1 VNCMLKVLIAD
12 DERIARDIIA
22 LLLSSQTGIETIE
35 EARDG
40 AQVLEKVQQSR
51 PDIIFMDIEMP
62 GTTGLQLAK
71 MLDPSIVVV
80 FVTAYD
86 EFALAAFEL
95 NATDYLLK
103 PFEDKRFFT
112 AWERAKKKVLEKV
125 KTDYVKLA
133 ELVNL
138 MKDDIQKNHK
148 SRLLVKE
155 PGRIRLIDVE
165 QINFITGAGNY
176 AELHLFDEKVILHRE
191 TLTVLEEQLDPALFI
206 RIHRSSIVRLS
217 SLQELQSNDNGD
229 CTVVLKSG
237 DALTLS
243 RSNKIKLNELL
254 NETNSSSTEVYKL
267 ATSKAARIAGIR

>member
-1 VNCMLKVLIAD
+1 MDWMLKVLIAD

-22 LLLSSQTGIETIE
+22 LLLSSQTGIDTIE

-51 PDIIFMDIEMP
+51 PDIIFMDIQMP
-62 GTTGLQLAK
+62 GTTGIQLAK
-71 MLDPSIVVV
+71 MLDPSIVIV

-112 AWERAKKKVLEKV
+112 AWQRAQKKVLEKV

-138 MKDDIQKNHK
+138 IKDGIQKNHK
-148 SRLLVKE
+148 IRLLIKE

-176 AELHLFDEKVILHRE
+176 AELHLFDGKVILHRE
-191 TLTVLEEQLDPALFI
+191 TLTVLEEQLDPALFF
-206 RIHRSSIVRLS
+206 RIHRSSIVRLT

-229 CTVVLKSG
+229 YTVVLKSG

-243 RSNKIKLNELL
+243 RRNKTKLYELL
-254 NETNSSSTEVYKL
+254 NERQIQL
-267 ATSKAARIAGIR
+267 

>member
-1 VNCMLKVLIAD
+1 MLKVLIAD

-22 LLLSSQTGIETIE
+22 LLLSRQTGIETIE

-51 PDIIFMDIEMP
+51 PDIIFMDIQMP
-62 GTTGLQLAK
+62 GTTGIQLAK
-71 MLDPSIVVV
+71 LLDPSIVIV

-133 ELVNL
+133 ELVNH
-138 MKDDIQKNHK
+138 MKDGIQKNHK

-155 PGRIRLIDVE
+155 PGRIKLIDVE

-176 AELHLFDEKVILHRE
+176 VELHLFDDKVILHRE
-191 TLTVLEEQLDPALFI
+191 TLTVLEGQLDPALFI

-229 CTVVLKSG
+229 YTVVLKSG
-237 DALTLS
+237 DILTLS

-254 NETNSSSTEVYKL
+254 NETNSSTEVYKP
-267 ATSKAARIAGIR
+267 ATSKAAKIAGIR

>member
-1 VNCMLKVLIAD
+1 MLKVLIAD

-22 LLLSSQTGIETIE
+22 LLLSRQTGIETIE

-51 PDIIFMDIEMP
+51 PDIIFMDIQMP
-62 GTTGLQLAK
+62 GTTGIQLAK
-71 MLDPSIVVV
+71 LLDPSIVIV

-133 ELVNL
+133 ELVNH
-138 MKDDIQKNHK
+138 MKDGIQKNHK

-155 PGRIRLIDVE
+155 PGRIKLIDVE

-176 AELHLFDEKVILHRE
+176 VELHLFDDKVILHRE
-191 TLTVLEEQLDPALFI
+191 TLTVLEGQLDPALFI

-229 CTVVLKSG
+229 YTVVLKSG
-237 DALTLS
+237 DILTLS

-254 NETNSSSTEVYKL
+254 NETNSSSTEVYKP
-267 ATSKAARIAGIR
+267 ATSKAAKIAGIR

>member
-1 VNCMLKVLIAD
+1 MLKVLIAD

-22 LLLSSQTGIETIE
+22 LLLSRQTGIETIE

-51 PDIIFMDIEMP
+51 PDIIFMDIQMP
-62 GTTGLQLAK
+62 GTTGIQLAK
-71 MLDPSIVVV
+71 LLDPSIVIV

-133 ELVNL
+133 ELVSH
-138 MKDDIQKNHK
+138 MKDGIQKNHK

-155 PGRIRLIDVE
+155 PGRIKLIDVE

-176 AELHLFDEKVILHRE
+176 VELHLFDDKVILHRE
-191 TLTVLEEQLDPALFI
+191 TLTVLEGQLDPALFI

-229 CTVVLKSG
+229 YTVVLKSG
-237 DALTLS
+237 DILTLS

-254 NETNSSSTEVYKL
+254 NETNSSSTEVYKP
-267 ATSKAARIAGIR
+267 ATSKAAKIAGIR

>member
-1 VNCMLKVLIAD
+1 MNCMLKVLIAD

>member
-22 LLLSSQTGIETIE
+22 LLLSRQTGIETIE

-51 PDIIFMDIEMP
+51 PDIIFMDIQMP
-62 GTTGLQLAK
+62 GTTGIQLAK
-71 MLDPSIVVV
+71 LLDPSIVIV

-133 ELVNL
+133 ELVSH
-138 MKDDIQKNHK
+138 MKDGIQKNHK

-155 PGRIRLIDVE
+155 PGRIKLIDVE

-176 AELHLFDEKVILHRE
+176 VELHLFDDKVILHRE
-191 TLTVLEEQLDPALFI
+191 TLTVLEGQLDPALFI

-229 CTVVLKSG
+229 YTVVLKSG
-237 DALTLS
+237 DILTLS

-254 NETNSSSTEVYKL
+254 NETNSSSTEVYKP
-267 ATSKAARIAGIR
+267 ATSKAAKIAGIR

>member
-1 VNCMLKVLIAD
+1 MLKVLIAD

-40 AQVLEKVQQSR
+40 TQVLEKVQQSR
-51 PDIIFMDIEMP
+51 PDIIFLDIQMP
-62 GTTGLQLAK
+62 GTTGIQLAK
-71 MLDPSIVVV
+71 MLDPSIVIV

-86 EFALAAFEL
+86 EYAVAAFEL

-112 AWERAKKKVLEKV
+112 AWERAQKKVLEKV

-138 MKDDIQKNHK
+138 IKDGIQKNHK
-148 SRLLVKE
+148 SRLLIKE

-165 QINFITGAGNY
+165 QINFIAGAGNY
-176 AELHLFDEKVILHRE
+176 TELHLFDGKVILHRE

-206 RIHRSSIVRLS
+206 RIHRSSIIRLA

-229 CTVVLKSG
+229 YTVVLKSG

-243 RSNKIKLNELL
+243 RSNKTKLNELL
-254 NETNSSSTEVYKL
+254 NETNSSTAEVHKP
-267 ATSKAARIAGIR
+267 AASKAARLAGIS

>member
-1 VNCMLKVLIAD
+1 MLKVLIAD

-40 AQVLEKVQQSR
+40 AQVLEKVQQNR

>member
-1 VNCMLKVLIAD
+1 MLKVLIAD

-22 LLLSSQTGIETIE
+22 LLLSSQSGIETIE

-40 AQVLEKVQQSR
+40 VQVLEKVQQSR
-51 PDIIFMDIEMP
+51 PDIIFMDIQMP
-62 GTTGLQLAK
+62 GTTGIQLAK
-71 MLDPSIVVV
+71 MLDPSIVIV

-86 EFALAAFEL
+86 EYALAAFEL

-103 PFEDKRFFT
+103 PFEDERFIT
-112 AWERAKKKVLEKV
+112 AWERAQKKVLDKV

-133 ELVNL
+133 ELMNL
-138 MKDDIQKNHK
+138 VKDGIQKNYK
-148 SRLLVKE
+148 TRLLIKE

-176 AELHLFDEKVILHRE
+176 VELHLFDDRVILHRE

-217 SLQELQSNDNGD
+217 SLQELQSNANGD
-229 CTVVLKSG
+229 YTVVLKSG

-254 NETNSSSTEVYKL
+254 NETNSSSAEVHKL
-267 ATSKAARIAGIR
+267 EASKAAKIAGIS